1 MLRLVEHRCRIEKKI
16 LGKKFLFIGLDYDG
30 TLTPIVSHPDQACL
44 SEDTKSLLAD
54 LSNLPHTFVCI
65 ISGRSCVD
73 VRGKVGI
80 KRIIYAGNHG
90 MEIKGGGLS
99 FSIRNSKEYVEEINK
114 ICRKLTQRLKGIKDV
129 WVEDKG
135 LTASLHYRLANSE
148 DIHRT
153 KQIVSP
159 TIKLYKNL
167 ILKRGKKVWE
177 IRPNVDWNKGKA
189 VMHILEKCLT
199 KDWKRK
205 TAAIYIGDDQTDEDV
220 FSLLKED
227 GITVL
232 VNRRHLRTS
241 NAQYFLTHPKE
252 VISFLKWLG
261 NLWENKGVELKSAG
275 KNSLQVL

>member
-1 MLRLVEHRCRIEKKI
+1 MLKLFQEYCRIEKKI
-16 LGKKFLFIGLDYDG
+16 FEKKSLFIGLDYDG

-54 LSNLPHTFVCI
+54 LSNLPHMFVCI

-80 KRIIYAGNHG
+80 EKIIYAGNHG

-99 FSIRNSKEYVEEINK
+99 FSIRNSRKYVEEINE
-114 ICRKLTQRLKGIKDV
+114 ICRNLTQRLKEIGNV
-129 WVEDKG
+129 WVENKG
-135 LTASLHYRLANSE
+135 LTASVHYRLADSE
-148 DIHRT
+148 DIHKAR
-153 KQIVSP
+153 QIISP
-159 TIKLYKNL
+159 IIKVYKNL
-167 ILKRGKKVWE
+167 KLKRGKKVWE

-189 VMHILEKCLT
+189 VTRILEKCLT
-199 KDWKRK
+199 KNWKRK

-252 VISFLKWLG
+252 VASFLKWLG
-261 NLWENKGVELKSAG
+261 NLWENKGVELK
-275 KNSLQVL
+275 